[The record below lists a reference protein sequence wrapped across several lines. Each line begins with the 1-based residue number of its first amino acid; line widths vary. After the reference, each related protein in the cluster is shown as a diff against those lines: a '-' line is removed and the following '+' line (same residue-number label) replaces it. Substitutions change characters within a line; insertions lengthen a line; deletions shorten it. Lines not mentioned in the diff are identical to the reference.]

1 MNAPE
6 IVRVVSA
13 RRGFS
18 TLETLIALSL
28 FAIVL
33 LAEGGLFM
41 LAITS
46 GTAAENASIATDLA
60 RARLEQLRALPASGL
75 AGQDGVTSVEQ
86 VPPGRGRSYT
96 IRTAVTPDGA
106 DFLDLTVTVTWQVA
120 FGSAC
125 AAGGPGQECR
135 GSLVTRTRTL
145 QTRVRR
151 EDVP

>member
-1 MNAPE
+1 VNAPE
-6 IVRVVSA
+6 IVRVASA

-28 FAIVL
+28 FSVVL
-33 LAEGGLFM
+33 LAQGGLFM

-46 GTAAENASIATDLA
+46 GTAAESASIATNLA
-60 RARLEQLRALPASGL
+60 RARLEQLRALPASEL
-75 AGQDGVTSVEQ
+75 AGQDGVNSVEQ

-96 IRTAVTPDGA
+96 IRTAVTPD
-106 DFLDLTVTVTWQVA
+106 DTEFLDLTVTVTWQVV

-125 AAGGPGQECR
+125 AAGGPGPECR

-145 QTRVRR
+145 QTRIHR